1 MVADLDLAA
10 VTSDPESVNAR
21 VIDIGRI
28 NCAAE
33 PKKRGESRNND
44 DKNEDENEN
53 KNETSL
59 LKHFQ
64 TATKILRRFNLG
76 VLLMVRM
83 FFVI

>member
-1 MVADLDLAA
+1 MVADLDFAA

-21 VIDIGRI
+21 VIDLGSV

-33 PKKRGESRNND
+33 PEKRGESRNNE
-44 DKNEDENEN
+44 DKNEKENKH

-76 VLLMVRM
+76 VLLMSRLL
-83 FFVI
+83 FVA